1 MVAGITP
8 RAPLTIMHVELLIL
22 RLIHVLGG
30 IFWVGSVLFT
40 TLFLMPALA
49 LAGANPGQ
57 IMGALQRR
65 GFMTVMPIVGLLTV
79 GSGLRLLYIT
89 SGGFTPAFFG
99 TPMGR
104 ALSLGGNSAILAFL
118 ISIFV
123 MRRGNIRSARLGT
136 ELATVDDT
144 RRTSITRELAT
155 LRRRGTVASTIVVV
169 LLVLASC
176 AMASARYLR

>member
-1 MVAGITP
+1 
-8 RAPLTIMHVELLIL
+8 MHVELLLL
-22 RLIHVLGG
+22 RLVHILGG

-49 LAGANPGQ
+49 LSGANPGQ

-65 GFMTVMPIVGLLTV
+65 GFMTVMPIVGLLTI
-79 GSGLRLLYIT
+79 GSGLRLLYVT
-89 SGGFTPAFFG
+89 SGGFSPAFFG

-104 ALSLGGNSAILAFL
+104 ALSVGGNSAILAFL

-123 MRRGNIRSARLGT
+123 MRRGNMRSARLGA
-136 ELATVDDT
+136 ELATADDT
-144 RRTSITRELAT
+144 RRTSITRELSI
-155 LRRRGTVASTIVVV
+155 LRRRGMVASTIVVA
-169 LLVLASC
+169 LLVVAAS